1 MPAILPSASNTVNGS
16 IEPAACS
23 PRRRSISLPMSSGF
37 GTEVYQS
44 FHSSPSF
51 TASVSPPICSCDR
64 GFSCA

>member
-23 PRRRSISLPMSSGF
+23 PSRRSISLRMSSAVGMK
-37 GTEVYQS
+37 VYQS

-51 TASVSPPICSCDR
+51 TASVSPS
-64 GFSCA
+64 